1 MGEDLGKKTKKSL
14 IWSIIDK
21 IGSQFIGMLIG
32 IISARLL
39 CPDDFG
45 TIGCLTIFTS
55 ISAFII
61 ESGFG
66 VAMLRKETISRDEYS
81 AVLYFNLFV
90 SLFIYILLFISSS
103 SIETFFSIEKLA
115 EYAQILFLILP
126 INALGIIQYTQIRKQ
141 FKFKQ
146 FTYANLIANIA
157 SGLCTVALI
166 YYDYGCWALVWQQV
180 TLSATRIIL
189 LWYYNPFIP
198 SLTPQFK
205 IIRELF
211 SYSSILALNY
221 IITSAVGNIY
231 NFILGK
237 FFTTTDLGYYSN
249 GRKYNDI
256 ISQVVIGNGISS
268 VAAPSL
274 AELNNDKT
282 KQLHYL
288 QKFGKLGF
296 FTILPILALSS
307 IAIEDIV
314 MIVFTE
320 KWMPMV
326 PYFRILTL
334 SGMLYPLQTLYQ
346 QYFLMTGHKNLSFT
360 LDMVKNA
367 LIIILAIVC
376 IFYFERD
383 PHYIVWSSVLAMLIT
398 TLLESTYVHKLAGYN
413 ITSQLADYLPI
424 IARTI
429 ITSIVVFVIGKHIE
443 IMLLRLVIEGVL
455 FAGLYVT
462 LTYFFDKELTKPII
476 EILHK
481 I

>member
-1 MGEDLGKKTKKSL
+1 
-14 IWSIIDK
+14 
-21 IGSQFIGMLIG
+21 
-32 IISARLL
+32 
-39 CPDDFG
+39 
-45 TIGCLTIFTS
+45 
-55 ISAFII
+55 
-61 ESGFG
+61 
-66 VAMLRKETISRDEYS
+66 
-81 AVLYFNLFV
+81 
-90 SLFIYILLFISSS
+90 
-103 SIETFFSIEKLA
+103 
-115 EYAQILFLILP
+115 
-126 INALGIIQYTQIRKQ
+126 
-141 FKFKQ
+141 
-146 FTYANLIANIA
+146 
-157 SGLCTVALI
+157 
-166 YYDYGCWALVWQQV
+166 
-180 TLSATRIIL
+180 
-189 LWYYNPFIP
+189 
-198 SLTPQFK
+198 
-205 IIRELF
+205 
-211 SYSSILALNY
+211 
-221 IITSAVGNIY
+221 
-231 NFILGK
+231 
-237 FFTTTDLGYYSN
+237 
-249 GRKYNDI
+249 
-256 ISQVVIGNGISS
+256 
-268 VAAPSL
+268 
-274 AELNNDKT
+274 
-282 KQLHYL
+282 
-288 QKFGKLGF
+288 
-296 FTILPILALSS
+296 
-307 IAIEDIV
+307 
-314 MIVFTE
+314 
-320 KWMPMV
+320 MPMV

>member
-90 SLFIYILLFISSS
+90 SLIIYILLFISSS
-103 SIETFFSIEKLA
+103 SIETFFAIEKLA

-146 FTYANLIANIA
+146 FTYANLIANIV
-157 SGLCTVALI
+157 SGLCTIALI

-221 IITSAVGNIY
+221 IITSAVGNVY

-296 FTILPILALSS
+296 FTILPILALFS

-326 PYFRILTL
+326 PYFRILSL
-334 SGMLYPLQTLYQ
+334 SGILYPLQTLYQ

-481 I
+481 K

>member
-1 MGEDLGKKTKKSL
+1 MAEELGQKTKKSL
-14 IWSIIDK
+14 VWSILDK

-39 CPDDFG
+39 CPEDFG

-66 VAMLRKETISRDEYS
+66 VAMLRKETISREEYS
-81 AVLYFNLFV
+81 AVLYFNIGV
-90 SLFIYILLFISSS
+90 SLTIYGVLFALSG
-103 SIETFFSIEKLA
+103 SIEKFFSIDKLA
-115 EYAQILFLILP
+115 AYAHVLFLILP
-126 INALGIIQYTQIRKQ
+126 INALCIIQYTQIRKQ

-146 FTYANLIANIA
+146 FTYANLIANII
-157 SGLCTVALI
+157 SALSTI
-166 YYDYGCWALVWQQV
+166 VLIHYNYGCWALVWQQV
-180 TLSATRIIL
+180 TLAATRTIL
-189 LWYYNPFIP
+189 LWFFNPFIP
-198 SLTPQFK
+198 SQSPQFK

-237 FFTTTDLGYYSN
+237 YFTTTDLGYYSN

-256 ISQVVIGNGISS
+256 LSQVVIGNGISS

-274 AELNNDKT
+274 AELNKNKT

-296 FTILPILALSS
+296 FTILPTLTLLS
-307 IAIEDIV
+307 IVIEDIV
-314 MIVFTE
+314 TIVFTE
-320 KWMPMV
+320 KWLPMV
-326 PYFRILTL
+326 PYFRILSL

-346 QYFLMTGHKNLSFT
+346 HFFLMTGHKNLSFM
-360 LDMVKNA
+360 LDMVKNT

-376 IFYFERD
+376 ILYFDRS
-383 PHYIVWSSVLAMLIT
+383 PHYIVWSSVLAMFIT
-398 TLLESTYVHKLAGYN
+398 TLLEIIYVRNLAGYKIKN
-413 ITSQLADYLPI
+413 QLTDYLPI
-424 IARTI
+424 FVRTI
-429 ITSIVVFVIGKHIE
+429 IVAVIVFVAGEQIHSLY
-443 IMLLRLVIEGVL
+443 MRLMTEGVL
-455 FAGLYVT
+455 FIGLYFAIT
-462 LTYFFDKELTKPII
+462 WFYDKELTKPII

-481 I
+481 K